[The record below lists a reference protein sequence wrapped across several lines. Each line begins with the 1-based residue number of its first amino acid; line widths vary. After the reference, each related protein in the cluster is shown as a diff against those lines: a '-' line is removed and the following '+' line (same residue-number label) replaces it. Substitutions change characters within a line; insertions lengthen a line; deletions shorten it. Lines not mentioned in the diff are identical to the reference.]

1 MDLKFRGETY
11 LKRNIVMEK
20 KLQKASAW
28 DEIKVIDY
36 LHQTIAPC
44 RLSSISKKGF
54 PNITSLWYI
63 YEDGMILFSARSNS
77 EICKRL
83 QSNNKVGFEVAKD
96 DPPYMGVRGVGVAS
110 IKPSNEIPILETLIN
125 RYLGSTQSTLA
136 KWLLSKP
143 ENESTICLSMERV
156 TSWDYSKRM

>member
-1 MDLKFRGETY
+1 MGLKSRGETY
-11 LKRNIVMEK
+11 LKRKTVMEK
-20 KLQKASAW
+20 KIRKTSAW
-28 DEIKVIDY
+28 DEFKVIGY

-54 PNITSLWYI
+54 PNVTSLWYI
-63 YEDGMILFSARSNS
+63 YENGMILFSARSNS

-83 QSNNKVGFEVAKD
+83 QLNNKVGFEVAKD
-96 DPPYMGVRGVGVAS
+96 TPPYKGVRGIGVAS
-110 IKPSNEIPILETLIN
+110 IKPGNEMPILETLIE

-143 ENESTICLSMERV
+143 ENESTICLSIDKIS
-156 TSWDYSKRM
+156 SWDYSKRM